1 MANTLLTLG
10 GITRRAISLFRNT
23 NAFLQAIDRQYD
35 SSYCVTGGKIGAN
48 LKIRLPNDYTV
59 RSGATASAQNTVE
72 NSTTL
77 TVGTQKGV
85 DVSFTSGDLALSI
98 DDFAYRIL
106 EPMVNTLAGGVAA
119 DIMSG
124 VEAVNNIVH
133 ATTASATITP
143 TSATWLQAGAV
154 LDLNSA
160 PRSGRRVIADA
171 LTMSRTV
178 NTMTGLF
185 NPGSQVSKQFQQG
198 LISANTLGFESWQM
212 DQTVLLHTAGTFATT
227 NTVNGGSQTGSTITV
242 NSTSGALVVGDI
254 VTFAAVNGVN
264 RVTKVSTGQL
274 QQFVIT
280 AAAPAASTTLS
291 IYPALTPIS
300 SGAYATCTASPAN
313 SAAIA
318 TPILLSETYRKNIA
332 FHPQAVV
339 MATADLDLPTGAVV
353 ACAREAYDGVSLRM
367 IRDYNSTSDGWLTR
381 LDILYG
387 YLWVRP
393 EWAVIV
399 ADSV

>member
-10 GITRRAISLFRNT
+10 GITRRAIQLFRNS
-23 NAFLQAIDRQYD
+23 NAFLQSIDRQFD
-35 SSYCVTGGKIGAN
+35 SKFGVEGAKVGSS
-48 LKIRLPNDYTV
+48 LSIRLPNDYTV

-72 NSTTL
+72 VKTTL
-77 TVGTQKGV
+77 TVASQKGV
-85 DVSFTSGDLALSI
+85 DVSFTSADMALSI

-106 EPMVNTLAGGVAA
+106 EPMVNVLAGGVAA

-124 VEAVNNIVH
+124 AEAINNLVH
-133 ATTASATITP
+133 ATTAGATITP
-143 TSATWLQAGAV
+143 TSATWLQAGAI
-154 LDLNSA
+154 LDFNSC
-160 PRSGRRVIADA
+160 PRHGRTVIADA

-178 NTMTGLF
+178 NTLTGLF
-185 NPGSQVSKQFQQG
+185 NPSSQVSKQYQQG
-198 LISANTLGFESWQM
+198 LVSSNTLGFEDWKM
-212 DQTVLLHTAGTFATT
+212 DQTVLLHTAGTFVSG
-227 NTVNGGSQTGSTITV
+227 TVNGGSQTGSAITV
-242 NSTSGALVVGDI
+242 NSTTGTLVVGDI
-254 VTFAAVNGVN
+254 VTFAGCFGVN
-264 RVTKVSTGQL
+264 RITKTSTGVL

-280 AAAPAASTTLS
+280 AAAAGSSTSLS
-291 IYPALTPIS
+291 IYPALTPIA
-300 SGAYATCTASPAN
+300 SGAYATCSASPAN

-318 TPILLSETYRKNIA
+318 AVVAASEVYRKNFA

-353 ACAREAYDGVSLRM
+353 SCARENYSGISLRM

-399 ADSV
+399 ADAV